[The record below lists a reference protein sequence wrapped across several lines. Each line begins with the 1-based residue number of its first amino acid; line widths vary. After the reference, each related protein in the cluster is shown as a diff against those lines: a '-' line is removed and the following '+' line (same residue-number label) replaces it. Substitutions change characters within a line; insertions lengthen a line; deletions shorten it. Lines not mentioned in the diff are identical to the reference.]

1 MVLSDI
7 APPSLH
13 SPGEEVKVGLRVL
26 FPIHGTSGY
35 DHIVRPEVN
44 GPCTRL
50 ASRRVHEHE
59 QAGEKRGQC

>member
-7 APPSLH
+7 APFFAR
-13 SPGEEVKVGLRVL
+13 PGGRGKGWIAGPLSN
-26 FPIHGTSGY
+26 HGTSGY

>member
-7 APPSLH
+7 APLLCTPR
-13 SPGEEVKVGLRVL
+13 GKMVKVGLRVL